1 MTAIRFEKVTK
12 TYSGRN
18 VLNRFS
24 MTVRPGEMKIVFGG
38 TGSGKSTILKTV
50 LGLVKPDKGQVYLG
64 DKNVSQMAEKDLLRV
79 RGEIGMVFQSGALFD
94 SLTVGENVA
103 FKLREQRKLSDE
115 TIQDNAR
122 EMLGF
127 VGLQESADKMPS
139 ELSGGM
145 RRRVAI
151 ARALVGNPRIM
162 LYDEPTAGLDP
173 ITGRTICELV
183 MKLRDLEK
191 VTSIF
196 VTHDL
201 SAART
206 IAREVAKQ
214 APNGTISFSVRSSDT
229 LDNTRFVM
237 LSRGAILLEGT
248 EGDLRSTDNKYIREF
263 LD

>member
-1 MTAIRFEKVTK
+1 
-12 TYSGRN
+12 
-18 VLNRFS
+18 
-24 MTVRPGEMKIVFGG
+24 MKIVFGG

-50 LGLVKPDKGQVYLG
+50 LGLVKPDRGQVYLG
-64 DKNVSQMAEKDLLRV
+64 DQNVSQMAEKDLLRV

-115 TIQDNAR
+115 TIQDNVR

-151 ARALVGNPRIM
+151 ARALVGSPRIM

-206 IAREVAKQ
+206 IAREVANQ

-248 EGDLRSTDNKYIREF
+248 EEDLRSTDNEYIREF